1 MRLGVVIRSVAI
13 LVAAPLLALPAGG
26 AEDDAPAPQV
36 VGLRPA
42 IAHAKTQQAGG
53 RSSDGKVSQ
62 PMQAQPPPQPSS
74 PVRVVVDCAKD
85 GCVVQNGLD
94 VLVVGP

>member
-13 LVAAPLLALPAGG
+13 LLAAPLLALPAGG
-26 AEDDAPAPQV
+26 AEDDQPSPQV

-42 IAHAKTQQAGG
+42 IAHAKTEQAGG
-53 RSSDGKVSQ
+53 RSSDETASK
-62 PMQAQPPPQPSS
+62 PRQAQPPPQPSS

>member
-1 MRLGVVIRSVAI
+1 MRLGIVLRSVAI

-26 AEDDAPAPQV
+26 AEDDTPSPQV
-36 VGLRPA
+36 SVGLRPA
-42 IAHAKTQQAGG
+42 IAHAKTDA
-53 RSSDGKVSQ
+53 KVTKPRHLPRAVQ
-62 PMQAQPPPQPSS
+62 PQPQTSS
-74 PVRVVVDCAKD
+74 SVRVVVDCAKD

>member
-13 LVAAPLLALPAGG
+13 LLAAPLLALPAGG
-26 AEDDAPAPQV
+26 AEDDTPAQQAA
-36 VGLRPA
+36 GLRPA
-42 IAHAKTQQAGG
+42 IAHAKTNHAGG
-53 RSSDGKVSQ
+53 RPNEVRV
-62 PMQAQPPPQPSS
+62 AETRRTPPPQPSS